1 MVIRFADEALE
12 TLWATGR
19 SKGVRPDLQSRA
31 RRALQ
36 ALHAAANVREIPPSF
51 RTHPLP
57 GTKPLR
63 HSMWVSGPW
72 RITFIVGDGVVSDV
86 RLEQYH

>member
-1 MVIRFADEALE
+1 MRLTFGDRDLE
-12 TLWATGR
+12 TLWVMGR

-36 ALHAAANVREIPPSF
+36 ALHVAAHVRDLPPSF

-57 GTKPLR
+57 GTVPLR
-63 HSMWVSGPW
+63 HSLWVSAQW
-72 RITFIVGDGVVSDV
+72 RITFVLGDGAAEDL